1 MRNLR
6 TAIVAMVALAVALLG
21 ATAGSAAEPYPP
33 GASAVLNKSAVAP
46 GDNVTCSAGG
56 FQAGTTVTGTLVG
69 SNFSLTA
76 TATADANG
84 NATATFKIP
93 ADAANGAA
101 ECTLSGTDASG
112 SFTRTAVAGITIDN
126 TLPVTGGEF
135 TRGGAIAAG
144 IIILGAAM
152 VLIARRKSSADL
164 G

>member
-6 TAIVAMVALAVALLG
+6 TAVIALVALAVALLG

-46 GDNVTCSAGG
+46 GDNVTCSAAG
-56 FQAGTTVTGTLVG
+56 FQAGATVTATLTGTNINLSASV
-69 SNFSLTA
+69 
-76 TATADANG
+76 TADASG
-84 NATATFKIP
+84 NATATFKLP
-93 ADAANGAA
+93 ADAGNGAA
-101 ECTLSGTDASG
+101 ECTLAGTDESG
-112 SFTRTAVAGITIDN
+112 SFTRTAVAGLTIDN

-152 VLIARRKSSADL
+152 VLIARRKTGVDV